1 MTITNQTN
9 KVGTSYTSKMSTVF
23 VPQKDVGFLG
33 KVKKTKTF
41 TSLRVTKV
49 SNLPGPDQY
58 KTEVIQHKD
67 AAKSSSIVIGEV
79 KNGSLVLN
87 ENVDLGNAEEDVF
100 IKQVENQIK
109 NQKRDVEK
117 QIKNK
122 VSSDSESLFIS
133 DELRAKGIT
142 EEGVENGLGTRP
154 KDDLKELQNRKGGI
168 GRGGKNTYGALF
180 YPSFIEKSTQ
190 DKIKITILEFAPKKK
205 RKKAIKKT
213 IQKTNVVPIVGNPLG
228 QNVPEGGERI
238 TALNSPLYDVVTT
251 TEQRDAFFGE
261 DVLSFSSRK
270 RMEFGKRTLGHIT
283 LPIPDG
289 VSDLNKVNFTDGTLN
304 PAEAFFADS
313 VAAAFLGGKEDN
325 NIGSAS
331 DALQDSF
338 NAANKNN
345 PEVKKALGG
354 FFASKTLGLD
364 KNAILARTEGQI
376 FNDNL
381 ELLFKGPTLRSFNFR
396 YKFSPRDESEIK
408 QVMKIIRAFKQS
420 SAVQKSKSGIFL
432 VTPNTYKLE
441 FKKGGR
447 GLGNK
452 NHMFLPKVKE
462 CALTQVAVDYMPEG
476 SYMTY
481 ENEDPSLEGS
491 MVSYIIT
498 LSFQELEPLF
508 NDDYFTLEGIGF

>member
-9 KVGTSYTSKMSTVF
+9 KVGTSYTSKVSTVF

-381 ELLFKGPTLRSFNFR
+381 ELLFKGPTLRTFNFR